1 MRDGRPVAGDVGLP
15 KLANVHRVQHDV
27 RIPSWRDRY
36 GDPGPKARKEVT
48 DVPRSMIKLAVVTVL
63 GVGLS
68 FAFADRNPSR
78 DVHVNVDT
86 GPAKAVTHALPID
99 AVGST
104 LYKVQQGV
112 HHTVKQTTGTSVDHH
127 YVWIGVDGQS
137 VPVDP
142 FEFSR

>member
-1 MRDGRPVAGDVGLP
+1 M
-15 KLANVHRVQHDV
+15 
-27 RIPSWRDRY
+27 
-36 GDPGPKARKEVT
+36 
-48 DVPRSMIKLAVVTVL
+48 PRSMIKLACATIL
-63 GVGLS
+63 GVELS
-68 FAFADRNPSR
+68 FAFASGASNR

-99 AVGST
+99 ALGST
-104 LYKVQQGV
+104 LFTAQEGV
-112 HHTVKQTTGTSVDHH
+112 HHTVKRTTGTSVDHH

>member
-1 MRDGRPVAGDVGLP
+1 
-15 KLANVHRVQHDV
+15 
-27 RIPSWRDRY
+27 
-36 GDPGPKARKEVT
+36 
-48 DVPRSMIKLAVVTVL
+48 MIKLAFAAVV
-63 GVGLS
+63 GMGLS
-68 FAFADRNPSR
+68 FALANGSPSR

-104 LYKVQQGV
+104 LYKAQEGV
-112 HHTVKQTTGTSVDHH
+112 HHTVKRTTGTSVDHH
-127 YVWIGVDGQS
+127 YVWLGVDGQS